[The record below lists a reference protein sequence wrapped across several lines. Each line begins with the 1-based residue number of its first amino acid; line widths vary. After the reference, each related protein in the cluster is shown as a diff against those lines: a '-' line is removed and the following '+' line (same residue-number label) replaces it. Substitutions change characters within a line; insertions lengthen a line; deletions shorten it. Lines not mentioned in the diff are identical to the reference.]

1 MDRGWVSRMR
11 WRRRGAWLWPAFI
24 ALTALDA
31 VAVHALPVQGDSQS
45 LAGAA
50 IIALALNLIGVVVVS
65 PAAGALLRR
74 VRRDLPS
81 VVARDYAGTAVVAL
95 VTAALLTAGLL
106 HHSSVRADRRA
117 MDDAITRAVAY
128 IGDRAPAEFR
138 RNLQHQS
145 TYTIEARRIYRTCVW
160 SAARPRSYCVVVK
173 PGSVTFAGSE
183 PNATFAAGT
192 R

>member
-81 VVARDYAGTAVVAL
+81 VVARDYAGTAVVVS
-95 VTAALLTAGLL
+95 VTAALVVAGLL
-106 HHSSVRADRRA
+106 HHSSLSADRRA

-145 TYTIEARRIYRTCVW
+145 TYTIEPRRIYRTCVW

-173 PGSVTFAGSE
+173 PGSVTFAGYE
-183 PNATFAAGT
+183 PNSIFAQGT
-192 R
+192 G